1 MKFKNLMLALA
12 VTMMVASC
20 DKKKEGDATE
30 KEGTEA
36 AAEAGKEVEAEA
48 PVAAPEADA
57 KTMITKTW
65 VIEEMDVTAM
75 IAKQPKEKQEE
86 MKKKMAENMS
96 KVKGN
101 MIFEFKADGTF
112 VNTMKD
118 GKQEIKNEG
127 TWSLS
132 EDGKTLTT
140 AEAKGGKKSD
150 VKVMT
155 LTNDNLDLAPDGAD
169 MVMKFVP
176 KK

>member
-1 MKFKNLMLALA
+1 MLALA

-36 AAEAGKEVEAEA
+36 AADAGKEAEVPA
-48 PVAAPEADA
+48 AAPEADA
-57 KTMITKTW
+57 KTIITKTW
-65 VIEEMDVTAM
+65 VIEEMDASAM

-86 MKKKMAENMS
+86 MKKMMAENMG

-112 VNTMKD
+112 TNTRIDGKEQMKD
-118 GKQEIKNEG
+118 EG

-140 AEAKGGKKSD
+140 AEGKGGKKVD
-150 VKVMT
+150 VKVLT

-169 MVMKFVP
+169 MVMKFVA